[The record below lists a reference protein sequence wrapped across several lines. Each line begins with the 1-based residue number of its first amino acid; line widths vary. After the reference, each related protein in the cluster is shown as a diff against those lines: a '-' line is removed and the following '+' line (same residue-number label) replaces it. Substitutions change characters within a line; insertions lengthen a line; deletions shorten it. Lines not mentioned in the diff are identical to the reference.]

1 MEALGSPLFNIQGNV
16 ELCTHKDHPLDA
28 AAVQQALWPMV
39 PASVSNVDLTILET
53 QVPQELLDTHPDFA
67 NYNFVF
73 YKIFVDAVPYANT
86 AYVISGPVKGVSDSL
101 QYRNWVKALESGN
114 LDAPLEIAAPAY
126 WITMEAEAGNHTD
139 LDLWK
144 KSYKD
149 LTGFRVLALP
159 KESLAIDAFFTGYY
173 GAARDAIQPV

>member
-1 MEALGSPLFNIQGNV
+1 MHTVNIV
-16 ELCTHKDHPLDA
+16 TIAHKDHPLDA

-53 QVPQELLDTHPDFA
+53 QIPQELLDQAPDFG

-86 AYVISGPVKGVSDSL
+86 AYVISGPVKGVNDSL
-101 QYRNWVKALESGN
+101 QYRNWVKALEGGN
-114 LDAPLEIAAPAY
+114 LDALATIAAPSY
-126 WITMEAEAGNHTD
+126 WVAMEASAGNHAD
-139 LDLWK
+139 QDLWK
-144 KSYKD
+144 KSYKN
-149 LTGFRVLALP
+149 LTGFRVIALP

-173 GAARDAIQPV
+173 GAAQAAIQPV